1 MKEQD
6 YQVTLEDEAR
16 GITLDAG
23 SSAFLDWL
31 CSCSLVGDDG
41 RRYWFGCSPL
51 ILKLENIDLCNVEFC
66 AQSGQI
72 VQDPRSIYKIAQ
84 FPPETYVRHDKFPG
98 GTHKIQKLDDRIV
111 IEIGIMRI
119 ECFANNAWH
128 YHIEDHEKG
137 FTADLVHKPVCGGP
151 LWYGREVP
159 SHLTQHS
166 TTYGYNWS
174 GRVEG
179 DITFEGRS
187 VHVKGAGIRER
198 YVATDSSSAEIGGWE
213 DWGWF
218 HFDEAFG
225 SMYDMRLGMKD
236 FALNLVDGARYFP
249 EGDFSIEHL
258 EWVYFPQYGGFI
270 PSEYRI
276 RFEVEAG
283 TLELHA
289 HAATA
294 TTWAVTANV
303 PDNPVATLMWDCL
316 DGAFTSKDGY
326 SQELTNGFGGM
337 SIRQWRQY
345 PSITP
350 PISVEGLATGERYTT
365 L

>member
-1 MKEQD
+1 MVERN
-6 YQVTLEDEAR
+6 YQVTLEDEMR

-31 CSCSLVGDDG
+31 CSFSAIGDDG

-51 ILKLENIDLCNVEFC
+51 ILKSENMDLCNFEFC
-66 AQSGQI
+66 AEAGKI
-72 VQDPRSIYKIAQ
+72 VQDPRSIYKIAK
-84 FPPETYVRHDKFPG
+84 FPNETYVRHDKFPG
-98 GTHKIQKLDDRIV
+98 GTHRVQKLDDKV
-111 IEIGIMRI
+111 VVEIGIMRI
-119 ECFANNAWH
+119 ECNQDNSWH
-128 YHIEDHEKG
+128 YQINDTEKG
-137 FTADLVHKPVCGGP
+137 FKADFIHRPLCGGP
-151 LWYGREVP
+151 LWYGRENP

-174 GRVEG
+174 GQIEG
-179 DITFEGRS
+179 DITYNGRT
-187 VHVKGAGIRER
+187 VHMKGAGIRER

-236 FALNLVDGARYFP
+236 FAINLVDEAKYFP
-249 EGDFSIEHL
+249 SGDFAIEHNDWAYL
-258 EWVYFPQYGGFI
+258 PQFGGFI
-270 PSEYRI
+270 PSVYKI
-276 RFEVEAG
+276 RFEVEDG
-283 TLELHA
+283 SLELTA

-294 TTWAVTANV
+294 TTWGVTANV
-303 PDNPVATLMWDCL
+303 PDNPVATLMWDRVE
-316 DGAFTSKDGY
+316 GTFTYKDGRVKK
-326 SQELTNGFGGM
+326 LTNGFGGM
-337 SIRQWRQY
+337 SLRQWRQY

-350 PISVEGLATGERYTT
+350 PISLGGLAVGERFAT